1 MRLERLVVLDHETL
15 LGGGDGATVRLPC
28 RPDRSAA
35 RRVTEGLLHLGWVR
49 IDVTGRHVSA
59 ELLASARRPVRR
71 PLPVPAALALAESGV
86 PTLVVRGAA
95 R

>member
-15 LGGGDGATVRLPC
+15 LAAGDEATVRLPC
-28 RPDRSAA
+28 RPDRAAA
-35 RRVTEGLLHLGWVR
+35 RRVTEGLRHLGWVR
-49 IDVTGRHVSA
+49 IDLTGRQCSA

-71 PLPVPAALALAESGV
+71 SLPLPAALALAEAGI
-86 PTLVVRGAA
+86 PTLVVRDAA